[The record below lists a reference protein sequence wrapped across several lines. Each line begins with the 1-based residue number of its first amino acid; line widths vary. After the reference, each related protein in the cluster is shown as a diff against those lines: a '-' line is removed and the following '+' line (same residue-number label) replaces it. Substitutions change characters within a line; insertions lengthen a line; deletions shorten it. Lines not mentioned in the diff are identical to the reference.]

1 MRARSVLALLLAA
14 MLLATA
20 CGLPRDPEG
29 TSDRVRGGLMR
40 VGVIENPPW
49 ASMAEGVPR
58 GVEVELARRFAAG
71 YRAEVRW
78 IEGTEAELVESLVAR
93 EIDLVIGGLESTT
106 PYVSEVG
113 LTRPYILHNVVV
125 GVEPGTPP
133 DPDLE
138 DVRVAYEVGRP
149 IAPHLDDVGAVPV
162 PVDDIGRA
170 EPPVATDEWRLPAL
184 GLQESEVFLTQSKH
198 VMAVQRGENGF
209 MSALERFLIAHQR
222 EAGDLLLR
230 EARTL

>member
-1 MRARSVLALLLAA
+1 MRARPTLAPFLAVVLLGA
-14 MLLATA
+14 A

-29 TSDRVRGGLMR
+29 TSDRVRDGVVR

-49 ASMAEGVPR
+49 ASLAEGVPR
-58 GVEVELARRFAAG
+58 GVEVALARRFAAG

-113 LTRPYILHNVVV
+113 LTRPYILQDVVV
-125 GVEPGTPP
+125 GVEPGTPL

-138 DVRVAYEVGRP
+138 GVRVAYELGRP

-162 PVDDIGRA
+162 PVDDIERA

-184 GLQESEVFLTQSKH
+184 GLQESEIFLIQSKH

-209 MSALERFLIAHQR
+209 MSALERFLIVHQQ
-222 EAGDLLLR
+222 EAGDLLLQ
-230 EARTL
+230 EARRL